1 MVQQKTIKQLGIWL
15 DHQQAR
21 MMEFIPNEDQVEN
34 RIITNLNLNDE
45 SGASQNENVV
55 DNKEQR
61 DQAAFYKK
69 IAEKIVAFDE
79 VILFGPT
86 DAKLELLNIIKED
99 HHFDQI
105 KIETQQADKMT
116 DNQQM
121 AFVRAYFSKQES

>member
-1 MVQQKTIKQLGIWL
+1 MVQQKTVKKLGIWL

-21 MMEFIPNEDQVEN
+21 MMEFIPNEDQAEN

-45 SGASQNENVV
+45 SGASQNENVLH
-55 DNKEQR
+55 NKEQR

-69 IAEKIVAFDE
+69 IAEKIVTFDE

-86 DAKLELLNIIKED
+86 DAKLELMNIIKED

-105 KIETQQADKMT
+105 KIETKQADKMS
-116 DNQQM
+116 DNQQL
-121 AFVRAYFSKQES
+121 AFVKAYFSKQ